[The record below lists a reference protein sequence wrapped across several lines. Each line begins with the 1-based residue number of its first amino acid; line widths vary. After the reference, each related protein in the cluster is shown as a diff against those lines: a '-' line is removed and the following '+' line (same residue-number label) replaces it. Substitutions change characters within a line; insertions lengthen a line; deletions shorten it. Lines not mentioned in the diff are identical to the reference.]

1 MNERTL
7 YTISLITLVSGLIFL
22 YFMSEEISID
32 TIQNLD
38 QVPQEKTVR
47 IAGIIT
53 RLHQAEKAYFL
64 QVEGQETTTMD
75 IIFFPN
81 EDIFI
86 EELFAW
92 CTEESWWPQNRTKE
106 MFWQW
111 FEAELHSIV
120 RDPYTDPIEKEE
132 S

>member
-1 MNERTL
+1 
-7 YTISLITLVSGLIFL
+7 
-22 YFMSEEISID
+22 
-32 TIQNLD
+32 
-38 QVPQEKTVR
+38 VR

-86 EELFAW
+86 EEGDYVEVIGDV
-92 CTEESWWPQNRTKE
+92 EEYQGKKE
-106 MFWQW
+106 VI
-111 FEAELHSIV
+111 ATRVTI
-120 RDPYTDPIEKEE
+120 K
-132 S
+132 